1 MKFKERS
8 CLHNIDVQGEAASAD
23 VEAAA
28 NYPEDLAKRTTEGG
42 YTEQIFDVD
51 KIAFYWKKMPS
62 WVFIHREK
70 SRPGFKFSKDNLTL
84 LLGAIVAGDFKLKP
98 TLIYHSKNPRA
109 LKNYAQSTLPVLYKW
124 NNKA

>member
-1 MKFKERS
+1 MRK
-8 CLHNIDVQGEAASAD
+8 VQGEKARAD

-28 NYPEDLAKRTTEGG
+28 SYPEDPVKIINEGG
-42 YTEQIFDVD
+42 YTRQQIFSVD
-51 KIAFYWKKMPS
+51 ETAFYWKKMPS